1 MYPDLRRML
10 SRRGR
15 RSIMMSN
22 SQFTVTWLHVS
33 WIGIQWVVSITRRK
47 RIPPSLS
54 ASRAAYDNLEQLL
67 NRYFNH
73 QATIQMHAVKLTQ
86 KLEVYCCYVLWRYFH
101 YCSQSKL
108 CLLLRHKDVFWH
120 YLCKIQELQWKNKE
134 NVKTSS
140 KNCTSSSVLFPT
152 RELSKA
158 QEGMLLS

>member
-15 RSIMMSN
+15 RSIMISN
-22 SQFTVTWLHVS
+22 SLFTVTWLHVH
-33 WIGIQWVVSITRRK
+33 WIGIQWVVSIRRRK
-47 RIPPSLS
+47 RIPPSL
-54 ASRAAYDNLEQLL
+54 LLQELHMIMEQLL
-67 NRYFNH
+67 NRHFNH
-73 QATIQMHAVKLTQ
+73 QATIQMHAVKLPQ
-86 KLEVYCCYVLWRYFH
+86 KLEVYCCYVLWPYFH

-108 CLLLRHKDVFWH
+108 RLLLRHMDVFWH
-120 YLCKIQELQWKNKE
+120 YLCKIHKLQWKNKE

-158 QEGMLLS
+158 WEGMLSS